1 MPATIID
8 ALVVTLGL
16 DGGPYKRA
24 ARDAARE
31 QAKLK
36 DSVKKGS
43 NEVGDALKEVGRQ
56 VATLVLGFEGIKG
69 ALNFFAELNVG
80 QANLGR
86 FSKNLGESAH
96 EVSTWDSAIEL
107 AGGSAKNAEADLMG
121 LSNSLTA
128 LKATGDVSPLIL
140 LFQRM
145 GVAITDSQ
153 GKTRKLTDLYKDLG
167 DKLKQYNR
175 ADAFNLGRQ
184 AGLSED
190 TLNLILQ
197 ERNERERL
205 LGLAEQ
211 NNRVTEDSV
220 REAAA
225 LQEEWRGIG
234 QAVKGFGVQILT
246 FVTPY
251 VKDLF
256 GWIQNVFTG
265 VKNTGFLQGVFS
277 VLSGTVKV
285 LVDLVRLAW
294 SGLSQLFD
302 LLANS
307 KAGKFLGDLLSKF
320 GGFAKGFGKAFVESA
335 DSLADQ
341 YAPEAKTGT
350 AAATAPAR
358 VRTKADRNNPGD
370 LRYAGQAGATNE
382 GGFASFKTLAEGIAA
397 SNKQLNLFAS
407 RGINTIDKIISKW
420 APPNENNT
428 AAYKAYISKAVGKGV
443 NEELTPADR
452 QKLLQGIFNQEG
464 VNKVGGADIA
474 GVLSNPN
481 ALTAAR
487 FANNNAVPAAGA
499 GGGSNTSSTSI
510 DIDQIT
516 IVAPNAKNAN
526 DIAAELP
533 GALKRKGVVAQA
545 DSGMS

>member
-31 QAKLK
+31 QNKLK
-36 DSVKKGS
+36 ESVKKGT
-43 NEVGDALKEVGRQ
+43 NEVGDALAGVGRQ
-56 VATLVLGFEGIKG
+56 VAVLVLGFEGVKG
-69 ALNFFAELNVG
+69 ALSFFAELNVG

-86 FSKNLGESAH
+86 FSKNLDESAR
-96 EVSTWDSAIEL
+96 EVNTWDSAVEL
-107 AGGSAKNAEADLMG
+107 AGGSAKNAEADLMA

-145 GVAITDSQ
+145 GIAITDSQ

-167 DKLKQYNR
+167 DRLKQYNR

-197 ERNERERL
+197 ESSERQRL
-205 LGLAEQ
+205 LQLAEA
-211 NNRVTEDSV
+211 NNNVTEDSV
-220 REAAA
+220 KQAAA

-234 QAVKGFGVQILT
+234 QAVRGFGVQILT

-256 GWIQNVFTG
+256 GWIQNIFTG

-277 VLSGTVKV
+277 VLAGTIRV
-285 LVDLVRLAW
+285 LVDLVKVAW

-307 KAGKFLGDLLSKF
+307 KAGKFLVGLLEKL
-320 GGFAKGFGKAFVESA
+320 KGFGKEFVSQA
-335 DSLADQ
+335 DRFADQ
-341 YAPEAKTGT
+341 YAPNDKAATPAASASTLT
-350 AAATAPAR
+350 AAQR
-358 VRTKADRNNPGD
+358 KAARNNPGD
-370 LRYAGQAGATNE
+370 LRFAGQAGATNE
-382 GGFASFKTLAEGIAA
+382 GGFASFKTLAEGIQA
-397 SNKQLNLFAS
+397 SNRQLDLFAK
-407 RGINTIDKIISKW
+407 RGINTIDAIISKW
-420 APPNENNT
+420 APPSENNT
-428 AAYKAYISKAVGKGV
+428 PAYKAYISKFVGKGV
-443 NEELTPADR
+443 NEELSPTDR
-452 QKLLQGIFNQEG
+452 QKLLQGIFNDEG
-464 VNKVGGADIA
+464 VNKVGGGDITA
-474 GVLSNPN
+474 ALGNPN
-481 ALTAAR
+481 ALAAAR
-487 FANNNAVPAAGA
+487 FANNNAVPGA
-499 GGGSNTSSTSI
+499 GGVGGNSSTTTTV
-510 DIDQIT
+510 DIDT
-516 IVAPNAKNAN
+516 INVNAPNARDAQG
-526 DIAAELP
+526 IASELP
-533 GALKRKGVVAQA
+533 GALKRKGIVAQA

>member
-36 DSVKKGS
+36 ESVKKGS
-43 NEVGDALKEVGRQ
+43 NEVGDALKDVGRQ
-56 VATLVLGFEGIKG
+56 VATLVLGFEGVKG
-69 ALNFFAELNVG
+69 ALSFFAELNVG

-86 FSKNLGESAH
+86 FSKNLGESAR
-96 EVSTWDSAIEL
+96 EVNTWDSAIEL

-145 GVAITDSQ
+145 GVSLTDSQ
-153 GKTRKLTDLYKDLG
+153 HKTRKLTDLYKDLG

-197 ERNERERL
+197 ERGERERL
-205 LGLAEQ
+205 LQLAES

-220 REAAA
+220 KKAAE

-234 QAVKGFGVQILT
+234 QAVKGFGTEILT

-256 GWIQNVFTG
+256 GWIQNIFTG
-265 VKNTGFLQGVFS
+265 VKNTGFLQGVFT
-277 VLSGTVKV
+277 VLGGAIRVV
-285 LVDLVRLAW
+285 VDLVKVAW

-307 KAGKFLGDLLSKF
+307 KAGKFLVGLLEKL
-320 GGFAKGFGKAFVESA
+320 KGFGKEFVSQA
-335 DSLADQ
+335 DRFADE
-341 YAPEAKTGT
+341 YAPSDKK
-350 AAATAPAR
+350 ATAPVKPKTTTDYRNKIAQTEKELGIPTGILDKLAR
-358 VRTKADRNNPGD
+358 T
-370 LRYAGQAGATNE
+370 E
-382 GGFASFKTLAEGIAA
+382 
-397 SNKQLNLFAS
+397 SN
-407 RGINTIDKIISKW
+407 
-420 APPNENNT
+420 
-428 AAYKAYISKAVGKGV
+428 Y
-443 NEELTPADR
+443 
-452 QKLLQGIFNQEG
+452 
-464 VNKVGGADIA
+464 
-474 GVLSNPN
+474 NPN
-481 ALTAAR
+481 ARNARTGATGIVQLLPKYFPNAGKDASADIDEGGKYLLQLYRQFGSWELAAAAYNTGPGNLKKILAGAKALPKETKNYVGSIFGPNDNALKAAQ
-487 FANNNAVPAAGA
+487 FANAQTGPAAS
-499 GGGSNTSSTSI
+499 GGGGNTSTTTI
-510 DIDQIT
+510 DIDQVT
-516 IVAPNAKNAN
+516 IHAPNARNAD
-526 DIAAELP
+526 DIAAEFP
-533 GALKRKGVVAQA
+533 GAMKRKGVVAQA

>member
-36 DSVKKGS
+36 ESVKKGS
-43 NEVGDALKEVGRQ
+43 NEVGDALKDVGRQ

-69 ALNFFAELNVG
+69 AISFFAELNVG

-86 FSKNLGESAH
+86 FSKNLGESAR
-96 EVSTWDSAIEL
+96 EVNTWDSAVEL

-128 LKATGDVSPLIL
+128 LKATGEVSPLVL

-145 GVAITDSQ
+145 GVAIFDAQ

-197 ERNERERL
+197 ERGERERL
-205 LGLAEQ
+205 LQLAES
-211 NNRVTEDSV
+211 NNRVTEESV
-220 REAAA
+220 KQAAE

-234 QAVKGFGVQILT
+234 QAVRGFGIQILS

-256 GWIQNVFTG
+256 GWIQNIFTG
-265 VKNTGFLQGVFS
+265 VKNTGFLQGVFT
-277 VLSGTVKV
+277 VLGGAIRVV
-285 LVDLVRLAW
+285 VDLVKVAW

-307 KAGKFLGDLLSKF
+307 KAGKFLVGLLEKL
-320 GGFAKGFGKAFVESA
+320 KGFGKEFVSQA
-335 DSLADQ
+335 DRFADE
-341 YAPEAKTGT
+341 YAPSDKKAAGATTPT
-350 AAATAPAR
+350 ARAR
-358 VRTKADRNNPGD
+358 TNADRNNPGN

-382 GGFASFKTLAEGIAA
+382 GGFAAFPTLA
-397 SNKQLNLFAS
+397 
-407 RGINTIDKIISKW
+407 RGIQAANRQLDLYTQRGLNTISKIVQKW
-420 APPNENNT
+420 APPNENDVP
-428 AAYKAYISKAVGKGV
+428 AYIAALKKATGKGENDV
-443 NEELTPADR
+443 LSPTDR
-452 QKLLQGIFNQEG
+452 QRLLQGIFGHEG
-464 VNKVGGADIA
+464 SNKVAA
-474 GVLSNPN
+474 GQITDALPNYN
-481 ALTAAR
+481 ALAAAR
-487 FANNNAVPAAGA
+487 FANNNAVPAAGGA
-499 GGGSNTSSTSI
+499 GGGNTVTTTI
-510 DIDQIT
+510 DIDQVT
-516 IVAPNAKNAN
+516 IHAPNARNA
-526 DIAAELP
+526 DEIAAEFP
-533 GALKRKGVVAQA
+533 GAMKRKGVVAQA

>member
-31 QAKLK
+31 QSKLK
-36 DSVKKGS
+36 DSVKKGT
-43 NEVGDALKEVGRQ
+43 NEVSDALAGVGRQ
-56 VATLVLGFEGIKG
+56 VAVLVLGFEGVKG
-69 ALNFFAELNVG
+69 ALSFFAELNVG

-96 EVSTWDSAIEL
+96 EVNTWDSAVEL
-107 AGGSAKNAEADLMG
+107 AGGSAKNAEADLMA

-128 LKATGDVSPLIL
+128 LKATGDVSPMLL

-145 GVAITDSQ
+145 GVAIYDAQ
-153 GKTRKLTDLYKDLG
+153 GRTRKLTDLYKDLG

-197 ERNERERL
+197 ESSERQRL
-205 LGLAEQ
+205 LQLAEQ
-211 NNRVTEDSV
+211 NNNVTEDSV
-220 REAAA
+220 KQAAA

-256 GWIQNVFTG
+256 GWIQNIFTG

-277 VLSGTVKV
+277 VLSGTIRV
-285 LVDLVRLAW
+285 LVDLVKVAW

-307 KAGKFLGDLLSKF
+307 KAGKFLVGLLEKL
-320 GGFAKGFGKAFVESA
+320 KGFGKEFVAQA
-335 DSLADQ
+335 DRFADQ
-341 YAPEAKTGT
+341 YAPADKT
-350 AAATAPAR
+350 ATAPATPAKL
-358 VRTKADRNNPGD
+358 RTKADRNNPGD
-370 LRYAGQAGATNE
+370 LRFAGQAGATNE

-428 AAYKAYISKAVGKGV
+428 AAYKAYISKVVGKGV
-443 NEELTPADR
+443 NEELTGADR
-452 QKLLQGIFNQEG
+452 QKLLQGIFNNEG
-464 VNKVGGADIA
+464 VNKVGGGDIA
-474 GVLSNPN
+474 NALGNPN
-481 ALTAAR
+481 ALAAAR
-487 FANNNAVPAAGA
+487 FANNNAVPGA
-499 GGGSNTSSTSI
+499 GGVGGNSSTTTTV
-510 DIDQIT
+510 DIDT
-516 IVAPNAKNAN
+516 INVNAPNARDAQG
-526 DIAAELP
+526 IAAELP